1 MKSVKWFTVEQWS
14 EDLNKWTCLFGH
26 EDELTAR
33 RVYGVLQEAS
43 PNSKYRVRGYFIADY
58 EEITTNEYEFRSG
71 KQVWE

>member
-43 PNSKYRVRGYFIADY
+43 PNSKYRVRGYSTDY
-58 EEITTNEYEFRSG
+58 EEITTNEYEFKIGER
-71 KQVWE
+71 VRE